1 MNTAEVLI
9 AILLS
14 IGAAQGIV
22 FGIGLLKSK
31 TENKVA
37 NQLLAA
43 ILFLLSY
50 RLIVQILRFFGYG
63 RYDNFYY
70 VLIDLNWAIGP
81 LLFFYI
87 KALITPNFKMN
98 RKHLIHFIPLVIQ
111 IGFSIFVRLQNL
123 YWEGT
128 RESLSWLG
136 YWGYVVWMNNAT
148 IYFVASL
155 LIVIY
160 SFKAQ
165 KLLTTAPLNF
175 KIDIDRIKWIKKIVL
190 AFKVYF
196 ILMMIVL
203 LVDFIVNTF
212 FGKGTMNYFYFVRFY
227 YYPFFIGISILT
239 YWIGIEG
246 YKRKDHKGLIIKEEL
261 SDEKRNQLDDI
272 ATKLSKLMSEE
283 ALYKDPDLTLNKLS
297 KALDVKPYLLTKT
310 LSTVLEKKFTDYI
323 NELRIEE
330 VKRLLQDSKN
340 QNYTLLAL
348 AHEAGFN
355 SKASFNRA
363 VKKIT
368 GKSPSFLKSNL

>member
-1 MNTAEVLI
+1 MNTIEVLI
-9 AILLS
+9 VILLS
-14 IGAAQGIV
+14 IGAVQGVV
-22 FGIGLLKSK
+22 FGIGLLKS
-31 TENKVA
+31 TAENKVA

-63 RYDNFYY
+63 RYDEFYY

-87 KALITPNFKMN
+87 KALITPNFKMK
-98 RKHLIHFIPLVIQ
+98 RAYLIHFIPLVIQ

-123 YWEGT
+123 YWDGT

-160 SFKAQ
+160 SFKAE
-165 KLLTTAPLNF
+165 KLLAYAPKTF
-175 KIDIDRIKWIKKIVL
+175 EIDSNRIRWIKKIML
-190 AFKVYF
+190 AFKIYF
-196 ILMMIVL
+196 ILMIVVL
-203 LVDFIVNTF
+203 LVDFFINTV
-212 FGKGTMNYFYFVRFY
+212 FGKGTMNYFYFTRFY

-261 SDEKRNQLDDI
+261 SDEKRSQLEEI
-272 ATKLSKLMSEE
+272 ASSLDKLMTTERS
-283 ALYKDPDLTLNKLS
+283 YKDPDLTLNKLS

-310 LSTVLEKKFTDYI
+310 LSVVLEKKFTNYI

-330 VKRLLQDSKN
+330 VKKLLQDPKN
-340 QNYTLLAL
+340 KNYTLLAL

-363 VKKIT
+363 FKRIT
-368 GKSPSFLKSNL
+368 GESPSALKSKL